1 MKNALKTVKS
11 DQSGVALIIAI
22 ILVLVMTT
30 IATSISFISNN
41 NFLSMSNYKSAQEA
55 FFATESC
62 VIEVRNILE
71 NTNPAIFYE
80 LVRSGIDADL
90 LTEELGRDVFVL
102 KPVSNIDK
110 PPGTQEFGD
119 PDTWQ
124 GPVCRTGS
132 RALNSNE
139 IKQPENFL
147 ITNETKSS
155 RHVKNFSIGEFD
167 VTPISII
174 VTGKSSLDQDKA
186 DRKEENSDRDD
197 DINTGIEI
205 ISGFEVITLGG
216 GGNKYE

>member
-1 MKNALKTVKS
+1 MKKYLNKIRNDEK
-11 DQSGVALIIAI
+11 GVALIIAI

-41 NFLSMSNYKSAQEA
+41 DFLSMSNYKSGQEA
-55 FFATESC
+55 FIASESC

-71 NTNPAIFYE
+71 NTNPAVFYE
-80 LVRSGIDADL
+80 LVRSGVDADL
-90 LTEELGRDVFVL
+90 IKDELGRNIFVQ
-102 KPVSNIDK
+102 KPVSVIDK
-110 PPGTQEFGD
+110 SSEGEPVGNPED
-119 PDTWQ
+119 WL
-124 GPVCRTGS
+124 GPACRTGS
-132 RALNSNE
+132 RALNSE
-139 IKQPENFL
+139 QIKQPENFL
-147 ITNETKSS
+147 ITNESKSS

-186 DRKEENSDRDD
+186 DMKEENEDKDD

-205 ISGFEVITLGG
+205 ISGFEVLTLGG

>member
-1 MKNALKTVKS
+1 MKPFFKKIK
-11 DQSGVALIIAI
+11 DEEKGVALIIAI
-22 ILVLVMTT
+22 ILILVTTT

-41 NFLSMSNYKSAQEA
+41 SFLSMSNYKSGQEA

-71 NTNPAIFYE
+71 NTNPAVFYE
-80 LVRSGIDADL
+80 LVRSGINADL
-90 LTEELGRDVFVL
+90 IEQELGRNIFVQ

-110 PPGTQEFGD
+110 PTGVEDFGD
-119 PDTWQ
+119 PETWL
-124 GPVCRTGS
+124 GPACRTGS
-132 RALNSNE
+132 RALNSE
-139 IKQPENFL
+139 QIKQPENFL
-147 ITNETKSS
+147 ITNESKSS

-186 DRKEENSDRDD
+186 DRREENEDRDD

-205 ISGFEVITLGG
+205 ISGFEVLTLGG
-216 GGNKYE
+216 GGNRYE